1 MKKTFNRLLAATVA
15 IPVALGQVLAIS
27 ANAAEAPAA
36 LKVTADKLLK
46 VEPATGFPET
56 VSADAD
62 TITYTVESDWNTTL
76 AKQLNTETS
85 NKTVTVDAKKFVAGI
100 NSANY
105 YVELLKKAVNASE
118 NPTATVKDGVVT
130 ISGTADFSA
139 VTDKLAEKLDTLDGY
154 EGFTLDTSIL
164 TGVAY
169 TATIK
174 TDFANSKSVDADL
187 SFTANGKT
195 YGVST
200 ATEYANDVYTN
211 LAGQVTA
218 AVDQKVKEL
227 AAKYNMT
234 EDEVRANADFDIAGD
249 VAALKAETDKLSAD
263 IAKAQKKYDSFKN
276 LTKAAKSYDSADA
289 ALAAAVNYLAK
300 NVAAAANQPKTVD
313 GMVAKYGANFD
324 NGVASVNSSLK
335 DAGVNV
341 EIAVSSADVAALLKS
356 ATKVTIGAAAG
367 TYTAELEITDAEKAE
382 VEKYV
387 EEQVAEKLPE
397 KTVVSVDT
405 VKTVTV
411 SGAADGVAAFDVT
424 RDVTVV
430 LKDKDTTTTTTT
442 TTGDSGTTTTD
453 ASGATTDVSGA
464 TTDVSGATT
473 DVSGATTDVS
483 GATTDVSGATTDVSG
498 ATTDVSGA
506 TTDVSGATTDVS
518 GATTDVSG
526 ATTDVSGATT
536 DVSGDTTDVS
546 SETTTVSSD
555 TTDVSGDTT
564 TDGSETTTDG
574 SGTTTETLPTG
585 VSSVEVKTVDAET
598 AENIYLS
605 DEESFNVA
613 GLIESVT
620 LHLENGE
627 AVPVDPATAI
637 DFEMTPAEAYE
648 TVTEKT
654 AGKVYFNGEV
664 GLKYKGEE
672 DVEIKDTV
680 TVAVALKGDTSLD
693 GEIDNVDFFDLNLYV
708 ALKGAG
714 LDPYFDTVKKAGN
727 DALAVKLAY
736 LASDIDTESKA
747 GENTEDKTLDSTD
760 MLYTALFQAY
770 DGAGTPKTWDEVL
783 KIANGNKK

>member
-105 YVELLKKAVNASE
+105 YVELLKKAVDASE

-139 VTDKLAEKLDTLDGY
+139 ATDKLAEKLDTLGGY
-154 EGFTLDTSIL
+154 ENFTLDTSIL

-200 ATEYANDVYTN
+200 ATEYANDVCTN

-227 AAKYNMT
+227 AAEYNMT

-263 IAKAQKKYDSFKN
+263 VAKAQKKYDSFKN

-442 TTGDSGTTTTD
+442 TTGDSGTTTTV
-453 ASGATTDVSGA
+453 A
-464 TTDVSGATT
+464 
-473 DVSGATTDVS
+473 S

-627 AVPVDPATAI
+627 DVTVDPATAI

-654 AGKVYFNGEV
+654 AGKVYFDGEV

-672 DVEIKDTV
+672 DVEITDTV
-680 TVAVALKGDTSLD
+680 KVAVALKGDTTLD
-693 GEIDNVDFFDLNLYV
+693 GKVDATDLFETAYYV
-708 ALKGAG
+708 ALQGAG
-714 LDPYFDTVKKAGN
+714 KAPIFDTVKNGT
-727 DALAVKLAY
+727 ALESKLAY

-747 GENTEDKTLDSTD
+747 GENTEDGKLDATD
-760 MLYTALFQAY
+760 MLYTAVYQAY
-770 DGAGTPKTWDEVL
+770 NGAGKHIDWAEAI
-783 KIANGNKK
+783 KMANGGK

>member
-105 YVELLKKAVNASE
+105 YVELLKKAVDASE

-139 VTDKLAEKLDTLDGY
+139 ATDKLAEKLDTLGGY
-154 EGFTLDTSIL
+154 ENFTLDTSIL

-200 ATEYANDVYTN
+200 ATEYANDVCTN

-227 AAKYNMT
+227 AAEYNMT

-289 ALAAAVNYLAK
+289 ALAAAVNYLSK

-518 GATTDVSG
+518 G
-526 ATTDVSGATT
+526 
-536 DVSGDTTDVS
+536 DTTDVS
-546 SETTTVSSD
+546 SETTTVSS
-555 TTDVSGDTT
+555 DTT

-620 LHLENGE
+620 LHLENGD
-627 AVPVDPATAI
+627 VTKVDPAIAI

-654 AGKVYFNGEV
+654 AGKVYFDGEV

-672 DVEIKDTV
+672 DVEITDTV
-680 TVAVALKGDTSLD
+680 KVAVALKGDTTLD
-693 GEIDNVDFFDLNLYV
+693 GEINNIDLFDLNLYV

-747 GENTEDKTLDSTD
+747 GENTEDKALDSTD

-783 KIANGNKK
+783 KIVNGNKK

>member
-139 VTDKLAEKLDTLDGY
+139 ATDKLAEKLDTLGGY
-154 EGFTLDTSIL
+154 ENFTLDTSIL

-200 ATEYANDVYTN
+200 ATEYANDVCTN

-227 AAKYNMT
+227 AAEYNMT

-289 ALAAAVNYLAK
+289 ALAAAVNYLSK

-473 DVSGATTDVS
+473 DG
-483 GATTDVSGATTDVSG
+483 
-498 ATTDVSGA
+498 
-506 TTDVSGATTDVS
+506 S

-627 AVPVDPATAI
+627 DVTVDPATAI

-654 AGKVYFNGEV
+654 AGKVYFDGEV

-672 DVEIKDTV
+672 EVELTDTV
-680 TVAVALKGDTSLD
+680 KVAVALKGDTTLD
-693 GEIDNVDFFDLNLYV
+693 GKVDATDLFETAYYV
-708 ALKGAG
+708 ALQGAG
-714 LDPYFDTVKKAGN
+714 KAPIFDTVKNGT
-727 DALAVKLAY
+727 ALESKLAY

-747 GENTEDKTLDSTD
+747 GENTEDGKLDATD
-760 MLYTALFQAY
+760 MLYTAVYQAY
-770 DGAGTPKTWDEVL
+770 NGAGNHIDWAEAIKM
-783 KIANGNKK
+783 ANGGK

>member
-139 VTDKLAEKLDTLDGY
+139 ATDKLAEKLDTLDGY

-227 AAKYNMT
+227 AAEYNMT
-234 EDEVRANADFDIAGD
+234 EDEVRANVDFDIAGD

-430 LKDKDTTTTTTT
+430 LKDKDITTTTTT
-442 TTGDSGTTTTD
+442 TTGDSGTTTTV

-506 TTDVSGATTDVS
+506 TTDVSGA
-518 GATTDVSG
+518 
-526 ATTDVSGATT
+526 
-536 DVSGDTTDVS
+536 
-546 SETTTVSSD
+546 

-627 AVPVDPATAI
+627 DVTVNPATAI

-654 AGKVYFNGEV
+654 AGKVYFDGEV

-672 DVEIKDTV
+672 EVEITDTV
-680 TVAVALKGDTSLD
+680 KVAVALKGDTTLD
-693 GEIDNVDFFDLNLYV
+693 GKVDATDLFETAYYV
-708 ALKGAG
+708 ALQGAG
-714 LDPYFDTVKKAGN
+714 KAPIFDTVKDGT
-727 DALAVKLAY
+727 ALESKLAY

-747 GENTEDKTLDSTD
+747 GKNTEDGKLDATD
-760 MLYTALFQAY
+760 MLYTAVYQAY
-770 DGAGTPKTWDEVL
+770 NGAGNHIDWAEAIKM
-783 KIANGNKK
+783 ANGGK

>member
-105 YVELLKKAVNASE
+105 YVELLKKAVDASE

-139 VTDKLAEKLDTLDGY
+139 ATDKLAEKLDTLDGY
-154 EGFTLDTSIL
+154 ESFTLDTSIL

-174 TDFANSKSVDADL
+174 TDFANSKSIDADL

-442 TTGDSGTTTTD
+442 TTGDSGTTTTV
-453 ASGATTDVSGA
+453 A
-464 TTDVSGATT
+464 
-473 DVSGATTDVS
+473 S

-627 AVPVDPATAI
+627 DVTVDPATAI

-654 AGKVYFNGEV
+654 AGKVYFDGEV

-672 DVEIKDTV
+672 EVEITDTV
-680 TVAVALKGDTSLD
+680 KVAVALKGDTTLD
-693 GEIDNVDFFDLNLYV
+693 GKVDATDLFETAYYV
-708 ALKGAG
+708 ALQGAG
-714 LDPYFDTVKKAGN
+714 KTPIFDTVKNGT
-727 DALAVKLAY
+727 ALESKLAY

-747 GENTEDKTLDSTD
+747 GENTEDGKLDATD
-760 MLYTALFQAY
+760 MLYTAVYQAY
-770 DGAGTPKTWDEVL
+770 NGAGNHIDWAEAIKM
-783 KIANGNKK
+783 ANGGK

>member
-105 YVELLKKAVNASE
+105 YVELLKKAVDASE

-139 VTDKLAEKLDTLDGY
+139 ATDKLAEKLDTLGGY
-154 EGFTLDTSIL
+154 ENFTLDTSIL

-174 TDFANSKSVDADL
+174 TDFANSKSIDADL

-249 VAALKAETDKLSAD
+249 VATLKAETDKLSAD

-289 ALAAAVNYLAK
+289 ALAAAVNYLSK

-453 ASGATTDVSGA
+453 ASGV
-464 TTDVSGATT
+464 
-473 DVSGATTDVS
+473 
-483 GATTDVSGATTDVSG
+483 
-498 ATTDVSGA
+498 TTDVSGA

-605 DEESFNVA
+605 NEESFNVA

-627 AVPVDPATAI
+627 DVTVDPATAI
-637 DFEMTPAEAYE
+637 DFKMTPAEAYE

-654 AGKVYFNGEV
+654 AGKVYFDGEV

-672 DVEIKDTV
+672 KVEITDTV
-680 TVAVALKGDTSLD
+680 KVAVALKGDTTLD
-693 GEIDNVDFFDLNLYV
+693 GKVDATDLFETAYYI
-708 ALKGAG
+708 ALQGAG
-714 LDPYFDTVKKAGN
+714 KTPIFDTVKNGT
-727 DALAVKLAY
+727 ALESKLAY

-747 GENTEDKTLDSTD
+747 GKNTEDGKLDATD
-760 MLYTALFQAY
+760 MLYTSVYQAY
-770 DGAGTPKTWDEVL
+770 NGAGKHIDWAEAI
-783 KIANGNKK
+783 KMANGGK

>member
-139 VTDKLAEKLDTLDGY
+139 ATDKLAEKLDTLDGY

-174 TDFANSKSVDADL
+174 TDFANSKSIDADL

-263 IAKAQKKYDSFKN
+263 IAKAQKKYNSFKN

-289 ALAAAVNYLAK
+289 ALVAAVNYLAK

-411 SGAADGVAAFDVT
+411 SGAADGVATFDVT

-442 TTGDSGTTTTD
+442 TTGDSGTTTTV
-453 ASGATTDVSGA
+453 A
-464 TTDVSGATT
+464 
-473 DVSGATTDVS
+473 
-483 GATTDVSGATTDVSG
+483 
-498 ATTDVSGA
+498 
-506 TTDVSGATTDVS
+506 
-518 GATTDVSG
+518 SG

-564 TDGSETTTDG
+564 TDDSNTTTTDG

-627 AVPVDPATAI
+627 DVTVDPATAI

-654 AGKVYFNGEV
+654 AGKVYFDGEV

-672 DVEIKDTV
+672 EVEITDTV
-680 TVAVALKGDTSLD
+680 KVAVALKGDTTLD
-693 GEIDNVDFFDLNLYV
+693 GKVDATDLFETAYYV
-708 ALKGAG
+708 ALQGAG
-714 LDPYFDTVKKAGN
+714 KAPIFDTVKNGT
-727 DALAVKLAY
+727 ALESKLAY

-747 GENTEDKTLDSTD
+747 GENTEDGKLDATD
-760 MLYTALFQAY
+760 MLYTAVYQAY
-770 DGAGTPKTWDEVL
+770 NGAGNHIDWAEAIKM
-783 KIANGNKK
+783 ANGGK

>member
-105 YVELLKKAVNASE
+105 YVELLKKAVDASE

-139 VTDKLAEKLDTLDGY
+139 ATDKLAEKLDTLGGY
-154 EGFTLDTSIL
+154 ENFTLDTSIL

-174 TDFANSKSVDADL
+174 TDFANSKSIDADL

-442 TTGDSGTTTTD
+442 TTGDSGTTTTV
-453 ASGATTDVSGA
+453 A
-464 TTDVSGATT
+464 
-473 DVSGATTDVS
+473 
-483 GATTDVSGATTDVSG
+483 
-498 ATTDVSGA
+498 
-506 TTDVSGATTDVS
+506 
-518 GATTDVSG
+518 SG

-564 TDGSETTTDG
+564 TDDSNTTTTDG

-627 AVPVDPATAI
+627 DVTVDPATAI

-654 AGKVYFNGEV
+654 AGKVYFDGEV

-672 DVEIKDTV
+672 DVKITDTV
-680 TVAVALKGDTSLD
+680 KVAVALKGDTTLD
-693 GEIDNVDFFDLNLYV
+693 GKVDATDLFETAYYV
-708 ALKGAG
+708 ALQGAG
-714 LDPYFDTVKKAGN
+714 KAPIFDTVKNGT
-727 DALAVKLAY
+727 ALESKLAY

-747 GENTEDKTLDSTD
+747 GENTEDGKLDATD
-760 MLYTALFQAY
+760 MLYTAVYQAY
-770 DGAGTPKTWDEVL
+770 NGAGKHIDWAEAIKL
-783 KIANGNKK
+783 ANGGK

>member
-139 VTDKLAEKLDTLDGY
+139 ATDKLAEKLDTLGGY
-154 EGFTLDTSIL
+154 ENFTLDTSIL

-200 ATEYANDVYTN
+200 ATEYANDVCTN

-227 AAKYNMT
+227 AAEYNMT

-442 TTGDSGTTTTD
+442 TTGDSGTTTTV

-506 TTDVSGATTDVS
+506 TTDVSGA
-518 GATTDVSG
+518 
-526 ATTDVSGATT
+526 
-536 DVSGDTTDVS
+536 TTDVS

-627 AVPVDPATAI
+627 DVTVDPATAI

-654 AGKVYFNGEV
+654 AGKVYFDGEV

-672 DVEIKDTV
+672 EVEITDTV
-680 TVAVALKGDTSLD
+680 KVAVALKGDTTLD
-693 GEIDNVDFFDLNLYV
+693 GKVDATDLFETAYYV
-708 ALKGAG
+708 ALQGAG
-714 LDPYFDTVKKAGN
+714 KAPIFDTVKNGT
-727 DALAVKLAY
+727 ALESKLAY

-747 GENTEDKTLDSTD
+747 GENTEDGKLDATD
-760 MLYTALFQAY
+760 MLYTAVYQAY
-770 DGAGTPKTWDEVL
+770 NGAGNHIDWAEAIKM
-783 KIANGNKK
+783 ANGGK

>member
-139 VTDKLAEKLDTLDGY
+139 ATDKLAEKLDTLGGY
-154 EGFTLDTSIL
+154 ENFTLDTSIL

-174 TDFANSKSVDADL
+174 TDFAKSKSVDADL

-200 ATEYANDVYTN
+200 ATEYANDVCTN

-227 AAKYNMT
+227 AAEYNMT

-289 ALAAAVNYLAK
+289 ALAAAVNYLSK

-442 TTGDSGTTTTD
+442 TTGDSGTTTTV
-453 ASGATTDVSGA
+453 A
-464 TTDVSGATT
+464 
-473 DVSGATTDVS
+473 
-483 GATTDVSGATTDVSG
+483 SG

-564 TDGSETTTDG
+564 TDDSNTTTTDG

-693 GEIDNVDFFDLNLYV
+693 GEIDNIDFFDLNFYV

>member
-105 YVELLKKAVNASE
+105 YVELLKKAVDASE

-139 VTDKLAEKLDTLDGY
+139 ATDKLAEKLDTLGGY
-154 EGFTLDTSIL
+154 ENFTLDTSIL

-200 ATEYANDVYTN
+200 ATEYANDVCTN

-227 AAKYNMT
+227 AAEYNMT

-263 IAKAQKKYDSFKN
+263 VAKAQKKYDSFKN

-411 SGAADGVAAFDVT
+411 SGAADGVATFDVT

-442 TTGDSGTTTTD
+442 TTGDSGTTTTV
-453 ASGATTDVSGA
+453 A
-464 TTDVSGATT
+464 
-473 DVSGATTDVS
+473 S

-627 AVPVDPATAI
+627 DVTVDPATAI

-654 AGKVYFNGEV
+654 AGKVYFDGEV

-672 DVEIKDTV
+672 DVEITDTV
-680 TVAVALKGDTSLD
+680 KVAVALKGDTTLD
-693 GEIDNVDFFDLNLYV
+693 GKVDATDLFETAYYV
-708 ALKGAG
+708 ALQGAG
-714 LDPYFDTVKKAGN
+714 KTPIFDTVKNGT
-727 DALAVKLAY
+727 ALESKLAY

-747 GENTEDKTLDSTD
+747 GENTEDGKLDATD
-760 MLYTALFQAY
+760 MLYTAVYQAY
-770 DGAGTPKTWDEVL
+770 NGAGNHIDWAEAIKM
-783 KIANGNKK
+783 ANGGK

>member
-139 VTDKLAEKLDTLDGY
+139 ATDKLAEKLDTLGGY

-263 IAKAQKKYDSFKN
+263 VAKAQKKYDSFKN

-411 SGAADGVAAFDVT
+411 SGAADGVATFDVT

-442 TTGDSGTTTTD
+442 TTGDSGTTTTV
-453 ASGATTDVSGA
+453 A
-464 TTDVSGATT
+464 
-473 DVSGATTDVS
+473 
-483 GATTDVSGATTDVSG
+483 
-498 ATTDVSGA
+498 
-506 TTDVSGATTDVS
+506 
-518 GATTDVSG
+518 SG

-627 AVPVDPATAI
+627 DVTVDPATAI

-654 AGKVYFNGEV
+654 AGKVYFDGEV

-672 DVEIKDTV
+672 DVEITDTV
-680 TVAVALKGDTSLD
+680 KVAVALKGDTTLD
-693 GEIDNVDFFDLNLYV
+693 GKVDATDLFETAYYV
-708 ALKGAG
+708 ALQGAG
-714 LDPYFDTVKKAGN
+714 KTPIFDTVKNGT
-727 DALAVKLAY
+727 ALESKLAY

-747 GENTEDKTLDSTD
+747 GENTEDGKLDATD
-760 MLYTALFQAY
+760 MLYTAVYQAY
-770 DGAGTPKTWDEVL
+770 NGAGNHIDWAEAIKM
-783 KIANGNKK
+783 ANGGK

>member
-139 VTDKLAEKLDTLDGY
+139 ATDKLAEKLDTLGGY
-154 EGFTLDTSIL
+154 ENFTLDTSIL

-200 ATEYANDVYTN
+200 ATEYANDVCTN

-227 AAKYNMT
+227 AAEYNMT

-442 TTGDSGTTTTD
+442 TTGDSGTTTTV

-464 TTDVSGATT
+464 
-473 DVSGATTDVS
+473 
-483 GATTDVSGATTDVSG
+483 
-498 ATTDVSGA
+498 
-506 TTDVSGATTDVS
+506 
-518 GATTDVSG
+518 
-526 ATTDVSGATT
+526 
-536 DVSGDTTDVS
+536 
-546 SETTTVSSD
+546 

-672 DVEIKDTV
+672 DVEITDTV
-680 TVAVALKGDTSLD
+680 KVAVALKGDTTLD
-693 GEIDNVDFFDLNLYV
+693 GKVDATDLFETAYYV
-708 ALKGAG
+708 ALQGAG
-714 LDPYFDTVKKAGN
+714 KTPIFDTVKNGT
-727 DALAVKLAY
+727 ALESKLAY

-747 GENTEDKTLDSTD
+747 GENTEDGKLDATD
-760 MLYTALFQAY
+760 MLYTAVYQAY
-770 DGAGTPKTWDEVL
+770 NGAGKHIDWAEAIKL
-783 KIANGNKK
+783 ANGGK

>member
-139 VTDKLAEKLDTLDGY
+139 ATDKLAEKLDTLDGY

-442 TTGDSGTTTTD
+442 TTGDSGTTTTV

-464 TTDVSGATT
+464 TSDVSGATT
-473 DVSGATTDVS
+473 DVSGA
-483 GATTDVSGATTDVSG
+483 
-498 ATTDVSGA
+498 
-506 TTDVSGATTDVS
+506 
-518 GATTDVSG
+518 
-526 ATTDVSGATT
+526 
-536 DVSGDTTDVS
+536 TTDVS

-627 AVPVDPATAI
+627 DVTVDPATAI

-654 AGKVYFNGEV
+654 AGKVYFDGEV

-672 DVEIKDTV
+672 EVEITDTV
-680 TVAVALKGDTSLD
+680 KVAVALKGDTTLD
-693 GEIDNVDFFDLNLYV
+693 GKVDATDLFETAYYV
-708 ALKGAG
+708 ALQGAG
-714 LDPYFDTVKKAGN
+714 KAPIFDTVKNGT
-727 DALAVKLAY
+727 ALESKLAY

-747 GENTEDKTLDSTD
+747 GENTEDGKLDATD
-760 MLYTALFQAY
+760 MLYTAVYQAY
-770 DGAGTPKTWDEVL
+770 NGAGKHIDWAEAIKL
-783 KIANGNKK
+783 ANGNK

>member
-139 VTDKLAEKLDTLDGY
+139 ATDKLAEKLDTLGGY
-154 EGFTLDTSIL
+154 ENFTLDTSIL

-200 ATEYANDVYTN
+200 ATEYANDVCTN

-227 AAKYNMT
+227 AAEYNMT

-289 ALAAAVNYLAK
+289 ALAAAVNYLSK

-442 TTGDSGTTTTD
+442 TTGDSGTTTTV
-453 ASGATTDVSGA
+453 A
-464 TTDVSGATT
+464 
-473 DVSGATTDVS
+473 
-483 GATTDVSGATTDVSG
+483 
-498 ATTDVSGA
+498 
-506 TTDVSGATTDVS
+506 
-518 GATTDVSG
+518 SG

-564 TDGSETTTDG
+564 TDDSNTTTTDG

-627 AVPVDPATAI
+627 DVTVDPATAI

-654 AGKVYFNGEV
+654 AGKVYFDGEV

-672 DVEIKDTV
+672 EVEITDTV
-680 TVAVALKGDTSLD
+680 KVAVALKGDTTLD
-693 GEIDNVDFFDLNLYV
+693 GKVDATDLFETAYYV
-708 ALKGAG
+708 ALQGAG
-714 LDPYFDTVKKAGN
+714 KTPIFDTVKNGT
-727 DALAVKLAY
+727 ALESKLAY

-747 GENTEDKTLDSTD
+747 GENTEDGKLDATD
-760 MLYTALFQAY
+760 MLYTAVYQAY
-770 DGAGTPKTWDEVL
+770 NGAGNHIDWAEAIKL
-783 KIANGNKK
+783 ANGGK

>member
-139 VTDKLAEKLDTLDGY
+139 ATDKLAEKLDTLDGY

-442 TTGDSGTTTTD
+442 TTGDSGTTTTV
-453 ASGATTDVSGA
+453 A
-464 TTDVSGATT
+464 
-473 DVSGATTDVS
+473 
-483 GATTDVSGATTDVSG
+483 SG

-564 TDGSETTTDG
+564 TDDSNTTTTDG

-693 GEIDNVDFFDLNLYV
+693 GEIDNIDFFDLNFYV

>member
-105 YVELLKKAVNASE
+105 YVELLKKAVDASE

-139 VTDKLAEKLDTLDGY
+139 ATDKLAEKLDTLGGY
-154 EGFTLDTSIL
+154 ENFTLDTSIL

-200 ATEYANDVYTN
+200 ATEYSKDVCTN

-227 AAKYNMT
+227 AAEYNMT

-263 IAKAQKKYDSFKN
+263 VAKAQKKYDSFKN

-411 SGAADGVAAFDVT
+411 SGAADGVATFDVT

-442 TTGDSGTTTTD
+442 TTGDSGTTTTV
-453 ASGATTDVSGA
+453 A
-464 TTDVSGATT
+464 
-473 DVSGATTDVS
+473 
-483 GATTDVSGATTDVSG
+483 
-498 ATTDVSGA
+498 
-506 TTDVSGATTDVS
+506 SGATTDVS

-620 LHLENGE
+620 LHLENGD
-627 AVPVDPATAI
+627 VTKVDPAIAI

-654 AGKVYFNGEV
+654 AGKVYFDGEV

-672 DVEIKDTV
+672 EVEITDTV
-680 TVAVALKGDTSLD
+680 KVAVALKGDTTLD
-693 GEIDNVDFFDLNLYV
+693 GKVDATDLFETAYYV
-708 ALKGAG
+708 ALQGAG
-714 LDPYFDTVKKAGN
+714 KAPIFDTVKNGT
-727 DALAVKLAY
+727 ALESKLAY

-747 GENTEDKTLDSTD
+747 GENTEDGKLDATD
-760 MLYTALFQAY
+760 MLYTAVYQAY
-770 DGAGTPKTWDEVL
+770 NGAGNHIDWAEAIKM
-783 KIANGNKK
+783 ANGGK

>member
-139 VTDKLAEKLDTLDGY
+139 ATDKLAEKLDTLDGY

-174 TDFANSKSVDADL
+174 TDFANSKSIDADL

-227 AAKYNMT
+227 AAEYNMT

-442 TTGDSGTTTTD
+442 TTGDSGTTTTV

-506 TTDVSGATTDVS
+506 TTDVSGA
-518 GATTDVSG
+518 
-526 ATTDVSGATT
+526 
-536 DVSGDTTDVS
+536 TTDVS

-627 AVPVDPATAI
+627 DVTVNPATAI

-654 AGKVYFNGEV
+654 AGKVYFDGEV

-672 DVEIKDTV
+672 EVEITDTV
-680 TVAVALKGDTSLD
+680 KVAVALKGDTTLD
-693 GEIDNVDFFDLNLYV
+693 GKVDATDLFETAYYV
-708 ALKGAG
+708 ALQGAG
-714 LDPYFDTVKKAGN
+714 KAPIFDTVKDGT
-727 DALAVKLAY
+727 ALESKLAY

-747 GENTEDKTLDSTD
+747 GENTEDGKLDATD
-760 MLYTALFQAY
+760 MLYTAVYQAY
-770 DGAGTPKTWDEVL
+770 NGAGNHIDWAEAIKM
-783 KIANGNKK
+783 ANGGK

>member
-105 YVELLKKAVNASE
+105 YVELLKKAVDASE

-139 VTDKLAEKLDTLDGY
+139 ATDKLAEKLDTLDGY

-211 LAGQVTA
+211 LADQVTA

-498 ATTDVSGA
+498 ATTDVSG
-506 TTDVSGATTDVS
+506 
-518 GATTDVSG
+518 
-526 ATTDVSGATT
+526 
-536 DVSGDTTDVS
+536 DTTDVS

-627 AVPVDPATAI
+627 DVTVDPATAI

-654 AGKVYFNGEV
+654 AGKVYFDGEV

-672 DVEIKDTV
+672 EVELTDTV
-680 TVAVALKGDTSLD
+680 KVAVALKGDTTLD
-693 GEIDNVDFFDLNLYV
+693 GKVDATDLFETAYYV
-708 ALKGAG
+708 ALQGAG
-714 LDPYFDTVKKAGN
+714 KAPIFDTVKNGT
-727 DALAVKLAY
+727 ALESKLAY

-747 GENTEDKTLDSTD
+747 GENTEDGKLDATD
-760 MLYTALFQAY
+760 MLYTAVYQAY
-770 DGAGTPKTWDEVL
+770 NGAGNHIDWAEAIKM
-783 KIANGNKK
+783 ANGGK

>member
-105 YVELLKKAVNASE
+105 YVELLKKAVDASE

-139 VTDKLAEKLDTLDGY
+139 ATDKLAEKLDTLDGY

-276 LTKAAKSYDSADA
+276 LTKTAKSYDSADA
-289 ALAAAVNYLAK
+289 ALAAAVNYLSK

-442 TTGDSGTTTTD
+442 TTGDSSTTTTD
-453 ASGATTDVSGA
+453 ASGATTN
-464 TTDVSGATT
+464 
-473 DVSGATTDVS
+473 
-483 GATTDVSGATTDVSG
+483 
-498 ATTDVSGA
+498 VSGA

-627 AVPVDPATAI
+627 DVTVDPATAI

-654 AGKVYFNGEV
+654 AGKVYFDGEV

-672 DVEIKDTV
+672 DVEITDTV
-680 TVAVALKGDTSLD
+680 KVAVALKGDTTLD
-693 GEIDNVDFFDLNLYV
+693 GEINNIDLFDLNLYV

-747 GENTEDKTLDSTD
+747 GENTEDKALDSTD

-783 KIANGNKK
+783 KIVNGNKK

>member
-139 VTDKLAEKLDTLDGY
+139 ATDKLAEKLDTLDGY

-442 TTGDSGTTTTD
+442 TTGDSGTTTTV
-453 ASGATTDVSGA
+453 A
-464 TTDVSGATT
+464 
-473 DVSGATTDVS
+473 
-483 GATTDVSGATTDVSG
+483 
-498 ATTDVSGA
+498 SGA

-564 TDGSETTTDG
+564 TDDSNTTTTDG

-693 GEIDNVDFFDLNLYV
+693 GEIDNIDFFDLNLYV

>member
-139 VTDKLAEKLDTLDGY
+139 ATDKLAEKLDTLDGY

-211 LAGQVTA
+211 LADQVTA

-506 TTDVSGATTDVS
+506 TTDVSG
-518 GATTDVSG
+518 
-526 ATTDVSGATT
+526 
-536 DVSGDTTDVS
+536 DTTDVS

-627 AVPVDPATAI
+627 DVTVDPATAI

-654 AGKVYFNGEV
+654 AGKVYFDGEV

-672 DVEIKDTV
+672 EVEITDTV
-680 TVAVALKGDTSLD
+680 KVAVALKGDTTLD
-693 GEIDNVDFFDLNLYV
+693 GKVDATDLFETAYYV
-708 ALKGAG
+708 ALQGAG
-714 LDPYFDTVKKAGN
+714 KAPIFDTVKNGT
-727 DALAVKLAY
+727 ALESKLAY

-747 GENTEDKTLDSTD
+747 GENTEDGKLDATD
-760 MLYTALFQAY
+760 MLYTAVYQAY
-770 DGAGTPKTWDEVL
+770 NGAGNHIDWAEAIKM
-783 KIANGNKK
+783 ANGGK

>member
-105 YVELLKKAVNASE
+105 YVELLKKAVDASE

-139 VTDKLAEKLDTLDGY
+139 ATDKLAEKLDTLGGY
-154 EGFTLDTSIL
+154 ENFTLDTSIL

-174 TDFANSKSVDADL
+174 TDFAKSKSVDADL

-200 ATEYANDVYTN
+200 ATEYANDVCTN

-227 AAKYNMT
+227 AAEYNMT

-263 IAKAQKKYDSFKN
+263 VAKAQKKYDSFKN

-411 SGAADGVAAFDVT
+411 SGAADGVATFDVT

-442 TTGDSGTTTTD
+442 TTGDSGTTTTV
-453 ASGATTDVSGA
+453 A
-464 TTDVSGATT
+464 
-473 DVSGATTDVS
+473 S

-627 AVPVDPATAI
+627 DVTVDPATAI

-654 AGKVYFNGEV
+654 AGKVYFDGEV

-672 DVEIKDTV
+672 DVEITDTV
-680 TVAVALKGDTSLD
+680 KVAVALKGDTTLD
-693 GEIDNVDFFDLNLYV
+693 GEVDATDLFETAYYV
-708 ALKGAG
+708 ALQGAG
-714 LDPYFDTVKKAGN
+714 KTPIFDTVKNGT
-727 DALAVKLAY
+727 ALESKLAY
-736 LASDIDTESKA
+736 LASDINTESKA
-747 GENTEDKTLDSTD
+747 GENTEDGKLDATD
-760 MLYTALFQAY
+760 MLYTAVYQAY
-770 DGAGTPKTWDEVL
+770 NGAGNHIDWAEAIKM
-783 KIANGNKK
+783 ANGGK

>member
-139 VTDKLAEKLDTLDGY
+139 ATDKLAEKLDTLDGY

-227 AAKYNMT
+227 AAEYNMT

-263 IAKAQKKYDSFKN
+263 VAKAQKKYDSFKN
-276 LTKAAKSYDSADA
+276 LTKAAKSYDSADV

-300 NVAAAANQPKTVD
+300 NVVAAANQPKTVD

-464 TTDVSGATT
+464 TTDVSG
-473 DVSGATTDVS
+473 
-483 GATTDVSGATTDVSG
+483 
-498 ATTDVSGA
+498 
-506 TTDVSGATTDVS
+506 
-518 GATTDVSG
+518 
-526 ATTDVSGATT
+526 
-536 DVSGDTTDVS
+536 DTTDVS
-546 SETTTVSSD
+546 SETTTVSGD

-627 AVPVDPATAI
+627 DVTVNPATAI

-654 AGKVYFNGEV
+654 AGKVYFDGEV

-672 DVEIKDTV
+672 DVEITDTV
-680 TVAVALKGDTSLD
+680 KVAVALKGDTTLD
-693 GEIDNVDFFDLNLYV
+693 GKVDATDLFETAYYV
-708 ALKGAG
+708 ALQGAG
-714 LDPYFDTVKKAGN
+714 KAPIFDTVKNGT
-727 DALAVKLAY
+727 ALESKLAY

-747 GENTEDKTLDSTD
+747 GENTEDGKLDATD
-760 MLYTALFQAY
+760 MLYTAVYQAY
-770 DGAGTPKTWDEVL
+770 NGAGNHIDWAEAIKM
-783 KIANGNKK
+783 ANGGK

>member
-105 YVELLKKAVNASE
+105 YVELLKKAVDASE

-139 VTDKLAEKLDTLDGY
+139 ATDKLAEKLDTLDGY

-498 ATTDVSGA
+498 ATTDVSG
-506 TTDVSGATTDVS
+506 
-518 GATTDVSG
+518 
-526 ATTDVSGATT
+526 
-536 DVSGDTTDVS
+536 DTTDVS

-627 AVPVDPATAI
+627 DVTVDPATAI

-654 AGKVYFNGEV
+654 AGKVYFDGEV

-672 DVEIKDTV
+672 DVEITDTV
-680 TVAVALKGDTSLD
+680 KVAVALKGDTTLD
-693 GEIDNVDFFDLNLYV
+693 GKVDATDLFETAYYV
-708 ALKGAG
+708 ALQGAG
-714 LDPYFDTVKKAGN
+714 KAPIFDTVKNGT
-727 DALAVKLAY
+727 ALESKLAY

-747 GENTEDKTLDSTD
+747 GENTEDGKLDATD
-760 MLYTALFQAY
+760 MLYTAVYQAY
-770 DGAGTPKTWDEVL
+770 NGAGNHIDWAEAIKM
-783 KIANGNKK
+783 ANGGK

>member
-105 YVELLKKAVNASE
+105 YVELLKKAVDASE

-139 VTDKLAEKLDTLDGY
+139 ATDKLAEKLDTLDGY

-276 LTKAAKSYDSADA
+276 LTKTAKSYDSADA

-498 ATTDVSGA
+498 ATTDVSG
-506 TTDVSGATTDVS
+506 
-518 GATTDVSG
+518 
-526 ATTDVSGATT
+526 
-536 DVSGDTTDVS
+536 DTTDVS

-627 AVPVDPATAI
+627 DVTVDPATAI

-654 AGKVYFNGEV
+654 AGKVYFDGEV

-672 DVEIKDTV
+672 EVELTDTV
-680 TVAVALKGDTSLD
+680 KVAVALKGDTTLD
-693 GEIDNVDFFDLNLYV
+693 GKVDATDLFETAYYV
-708 ALKGAG
+708 ALQGAG
-714 LDPYFDTVKKAGN
+714 KAPIFDTVKNGT
-727 DALAVKLAY
+727 ALESKLAY

-747 GENTEDKTLDSTD
+747 GKNTEDGKLDATD
-760 MLYTALFQAY
+760 MLYTAVYQAY
-770 DGAGTPKTWDEVL
+770 NGAGKHIDWAEAIKL
-783 KIANGNKK
+783 ANGGK

>member
-139 VTDKLAEKLDTLDGY
+139 ATDKLAEKLDTLDGY
-154 EGFTLDTSIL
+154 ESFTLDTSIL

-200 ATEYANDVYTN
+200 ATEYANDVCTN

-227 AAKYNMT
+227 AAEYNMT

-442 TTGDSGTTTTD
+442 TTGDSSTTTTD
-453 ASGATTDVSGA
+453 A
-464 TTDVSGATT
+464 
-473 DVSGATTDVS
+473 S

-627 AVPVDPATAI
+627 DVTVDPATAI

-654 AGKVYFNGEV
+654 AGKVYFDGEV

-672 DVEIKDTV
+672 KVEITDTV
-680 TVAVALKGDTSLD
+680 KVAVALKGDTTLD
-693 GEIDNVDFFDLNLYV
+693 GKVDATDLFETAYYI
-708 ALKGAG
+708 ALQGAG
-714 LDPYFDTVKKAGN
+714 KTPIFDTVKNGT
-727 DALAVKLAY
+727 ALESKLAY

-747 GENTEDKTLDSTD
+747 GKNTEDGKLDATD
-760 MLYTALFQAY
+760 MLYTAVYQAY
-770 DGAGTPKTWDEVL
+770 NGAGKHIDWAEAI
-783 KIANGNKK
+783 KMANGGK

>member
-139 VTDKLAEKLDTLDGY
+139 ATDKLAEKLDTLDGY

-211 LAGQVTA
+211 LADQVTA

-464 TTDVSGATT
+464 TTDVSG
-473 DVSGATTDVS
+473 
-483 GATTDVSGATTDVSG
+483 
-498 ATTDVSGA
+498 
-506 TTDVSGATTDVS
+506 
-518 GATTDVSG
+518 
-526 ATTDVSGATT
+526 
-536 DVSGDTTDVS
+536 DTTDVS

-627 AVPVDPATAI
+627 DVTVDPATAI

-654 AGKVYFNGEV
+654 AGKVYFDGEV

-672 DVEIKDTV
+672 EVELTDTV
-680 TVAVALKGDTSLD
+680 KVAVALKGDTTLD
-693 GEIDNVDFFDLNLYV
+693 GKVDATDLFETAYYV
-708 ALKGAG
+708 ALQGAG
-714 LDPYFDTVKKAGN
+714 KTPIFDTVKNGT
-727 DALAVKLAY
+727 ALESKLAY

-747 GENTEDKTLDSTD
+747 GENTEDGKLDATD
-760 MLYTALFQAY
+760 MLYTAVYQAY
-770 DGAGTPKTWDEVL
+770 NGAGNHIDWAEAIKM
-783 KIANGNKK
+783 ANGGK

>member
-139 VTDKLAEKLDTLDGY
+139 ATDKLAEKLDTLGGY
-154 EGFTLDTSIL
+154 ENFTLDTSIL

-200 ATEYANDVYTN
+200 ATEYANDVCTN

-227 AAKYNMT
+227 AAEYNMT

-289 ALAAAVNYLAK
+289 ALAAAVNYLSK

-442 TTGDSGTTTTD
+442 TTGDSGTTTTV
-453 ASGATTDVSGA
+453 A
-464 TTDVSGATT
+464 
-473 DVSGATTDVS
+473 
-483 GATTDVSGATTDVSG
+483 SG

-546 SETTTVSSD
+546 SD

-564 TDGSETTTDG
+564 TDDSNTTTTDG

-627 AVPVDPATAI
+627 DVTVDPATAI

-654 AGKVYFNGEV
+654 AGKVYFDGEV

-672 DVEIKDTV
+672 EVEITDTV
-680 TVAVALKGDTSLD
+680 KVAVALKGDTTLD
-693 GEIDNVDFFDLNLYV
+693 GKVDATDLFETAYYV
-708 ALKGAG
+708 ALQGAG
-714 LDPYFDTVKKAGN
+714 KTPIFDTVKNGT
-727 DALAVKLAY
+727 ALESKLAY

-747 GENTEDKTLDSTD
+747 GENTEDGKLDATD
-760 MLYTALFQAY
+760 MLYTAVYQAY
-770 DGAGTPKTWDEVL
+770 NGAGNHIDWAEAIKM
-783 KIANGNKK
+783 ANGGK

>member
-139 VTDKLAEKLDTLDGY
+139 ATDKLAEKLDTLDGY

-211 LAGQVTA
+211 LADQVTA

-227 AAKYNMT
+227 ATKYNMT

-498 ATTDVSGA
+498 ATTDVSG
-506 TTDVSGATTDVS
+506 
-518 GATTDVSG
+518 
-526 ATTDVSGATT
+526 
-536 DVSGDTTDVS
+536 DTTDVS

-627 AVPVDPATAI
+627 DVTVDPATAI

-654 AGKVYFNGEV
+654 AGKVYFDGEV

-693 GEIDNVDFFDLNLYV
+693 GEIDNIDFFDLNLYV

>member
-105 YVELLKKAVNASE
+105 YVELLKKAVDASE

-139 VTDKLAEKLDTLDGY
+139 ATDKLAEKLDTLDGY

-263 IAKAQKKYDSFKN
+263 IAKAQKKYNSFKN

-356 ATKVTIGAAAG
+356 ATKVTIGATAG

-442 TTGDSGTTTTD
+442 TTGDSGTTTTV
-453 ASGATTDVSGA
+453 A
-464 TTDVSGATT
+464 
-473 DVSGATTDVS
+473 S

-536 DVSGDTTDVS
+536 DVSGDTT
-546 SETTTVSSD
+546 
-555 TTDVSGDTT
+555 TDDSNT
-564 TDGSETTTDG
+564 TTTDG

-627 AVPVDPATAI
+627 DVTVDPATAI

-654 AGKVYFNGEV
+654 AGKVYFDGEV

-672 DVEIKDTV
+672 DVEITDTV
-680 TVAVALKGDTSLD
+680 KVAVALKGDTTLD
-693 GEIDNVDFFDLNLYV
+693 GKVDATDLFETAYYV
-708 ALKGAG
+708 ALQGAG
-714 LDPYFDTVKKAGN
+714 KAPIFDTVKNGT
-727 DALAVKLAY
+727 ALESKLAY

-747 GENTEDKTLDSTD
+747 GENTEDGKLDATD
-760 MLYTALFQAY
+760 MLYTAVYQAY
-770 DGAGTPKTWDEVL
+770 NGAGNHIDWAEAIKM
-783 KIANGNKK
+783 ANGGK

>member
-105 YVELLKKAVNASE
+105 YVELLKKAVDASE

-139 VTDKLAEKLDTLDGY
+139 ATDKLAEKLDTLDGY

-263 IAKAQKKYDSFKN
+263 IAKAQKKYNSFKN

-356 ATKVTIGAAAG
+356 ATKVTIGATAG

-442 TTGDSGTTTTD
+442 TTGDSGTTTTV
-453 ASGATTDVSGA
+453 A
-464 TTDVSGATT
+464 
-473 DVSGATTDVS
+473 S

-536 DVSGDTTDVS
+536 DVSGDTT
-546 SETTTVSSD
+546 
-555 TTDVSGDTT
+555 TDDSNT
-564 TDGSETTTDG
+564 TTTDG

-627 AVPVDPATAI
+627 DVTVDPATAI

-654 AGKVYFNGEV
+654 AGKVYFDGEV

-672 DVEIKDTV
+672 EVELTDTV
-680 TVAVALKGDTSLD
+680 KVAVALKGDTTLD
-693 GEIDNVDFFDLNLYV
+693 GKVDATDLFETAYYV
-708 ALKGAG
+708 ALQGAG
-714 LDPYFDTVKKAGN
+714 KAPIFDTVKNGT
-727 DALAVKLAY
+727 ALESKLAY

-747 GENTEDKTLDSTD
+747 GENTEDGKLDATD
-760 MLYTALFQAY
+760 MLYTAVYQAY
-770 DGAGTPKTWDEVL
+770 NGAGNHIDWAEAIKM
-783 KIANGNKK
+783 ANGGK

>member
-139 VTDKLAEKLDTLDGY
+139 ATDKLAEKLDTLDGY

-211 LAGQVTA
+211 LADQVTA

-442 TTGDSGTTTTD
+442 TTGDSGTTTTV

-464 TTDVSGATT
+464 TTDVSGDTT
-473 DVSGATTDVS
+473 DVSSDTTTVS
-483 GATTDVSGATTDVSG
+483 S
-498 ATTDVSGA
+498 
-506 TTDVSGATTDVS
+506 
-518 GATTDVSG
+518 
-526 ATTDVSGATT
+526 
-536 DVSGDTTDVS
+536 DTTDVS

-693 GEIDNVDFFDLNLYV
+693 GEIDNIDFFDLNLYV

>member
-105 YVELLKKAVNASE
+105 YVELLKKAVDASE

-139 VTDKLAEKLDTLDGY
+139 ATDKLAEKLDTLGGY
-154 EGFTLDTSIL
+154 ENFTLDTSIL

-200 ATEYANDVYTN
+200 ATEYANDVCTN

-227 AAKYNMT
+227 AAEYNMT

-289 ALAAAVNYLAK
+289 ALAAAVNYLSK

-442 TTGDSGTTTTD
+442 TTGDSGTTTTV

-506 TTDVSGATTDVS
+506 TTDVSGA
-518 GATTDVSG
+518 
-526 ATTDVSGATT
+526 
-536 DVSGDTTDVS
+536 TTDVS

-627 AVPVDPATAI
+627 DVTVDPATAI

-654 AGKVYFNGEV
+654 AGKVYFDGEV

-672 DVEIKDTV
+672 EVEITDTV
-680 TVAVALKGDTSLD
+680 KVAVALKGDTTLD
-693 GEIDNVDFFDLNLYV
+693 GKVDATDLFETAYYV
-708 ALKGAG
+708 ALQGAG
-714 LDPYFDTVKKAGN
+714 KAPIFDTVKNGT
-727 DALAVKLAY
+727 ALESKLAY

-747 GENTEDKTLDSTD
+747 GENTEDGKLDATD
-760 MLYTALFQAY
+760 MLYTAVYQAY
-770 DGAGTPKTWDEVL
+770 NGAGNHIDWAEAIKM
-783 KIANGNKK
+783 ANGGK

>member
-139 VTDKLAEKLDTLDGY
+139 VTDKLAEKLDTLGGY
-154 EGFTLDTSIL
+154 ENFTLDTSIL

-200 ATEYANDVYTN
+200 ATEYANDVCTN

-227 AAKYNMT
+227 AAEYNMT

-289 ALAAAVNYLAK
+289 ALAAAVNYLSK

-453 ASGATTDVSGA
+453 A
-464 TTDVSGATT
+464 
-473 DVSGATTDVS
+473 
-483 GATTDVSGATTDVSG
+483 
-498 ATTDVSGA
+498 
-506 TTDVSGATTDVS
+506 SGATTDVS

-693 GEIDNVDFFDLNLYV
+693 GEIDNIDFFDLNLYV

>member
-139 VTDKLAEKLDTLDGY
+139 ATDKLAEKLDTLDGY

-289 ALAAAVNYLAK
+289 ALAAAVNYLSK

-483 GATTDVSGATTDVSG
+483 GATTDVSG
-498 ATTDVSGA
+498 
-506 TTDVSGATTDVS
+506 
-518 GATTDVSG
+518 
-526 ATTDVSGATT
+526 
-536 DVSGDTTDVS
+536 
-546 SETTTVSSD
+546 
-555 TTDVSGDTT
+555 DTT

-585 VSSVEVKTVDAET
+585 VSSVEVKAVDAET

-627 AVPVDPATAI
+627 DVTVDPATAI

-654 AGKVYFNGEV
+654 AGKVYFDGEV

-672 DVEIKDTV
+672 DVEITDTV
-680 TVAVALKGDTSLD
+680 KVAVALKGDTTLD
-693 GEIDNVDFFDLNLYV
+693 GEINNIDLFDLNLYV

-747 GENTEDKTLDSTD
+747 GENTEDKALDSTD

-783 KIANGNKK
+783 KIVNGNKK

>member
-139 VTDKLAEKLDTLDGY
+139 ATDKLAEKLDTLDGY
-154 EGFTLDTSIL
+154 ESFTLDTSIL

-227 AAKYNMT
+227 AAEYNMT

-263 IAKAQKKYDSFKN
+263 VAKAQKKYDSFKN

-442 TTGDSGTTTTD
+442 TTGDSGTTTTV
-453 ASGATTDVSGA
+453 A
-464 TTDVSGATT
+464 
-473 DVSGATTDVS
+473 
-483 GATTDVSGATTDVSG
+483 SGATTDVSG

-598 AENIYLS
+598 AEDIYLS

-627 AVPVDPATAI
+627 DVTVDPATAI

-654 AGKVYFNGEV
+654 AGKVYFDGEV

-672 DVEIKDTV
+672 DVEITDTV
-680 TVAVALKGDTSLD
+680 KVAVALKGDTTLD
-693 GEIDNVDFFDLNLYV
+693 GKVDATDLFETAYYV
-708 ALKGAG
+708 ALQGAG
-714 LDPYFDTVKKAGN
+714 KAPIFDTVKNGT
-727 DALAVKLAY
+727 ALESKLAY

-747 GENTEDKTLDSTD
+747 GENTEDGKLDATD
-760 MLYTALFQAY
+760 MLYTAVYQAY
-770 DGAGTPKTWDEVL
+770 NGAGNHIDWAEAIKM
-783 KIANGNKK
+783 ANGGK

>member
-105 YVELLKKAVNASE
+105 YVELLKKAVDASE

-139 VTDKLAEKLDTLDGY
+139 ATDKLAEKLDTLGGY
-154 EGFTLDTSIL
+154 ENFTLDTSIL

-174 TDFANSKSVDADL
+174 TDFANSKSIDADL

-506 TTDVSGATTDVS
+506 TTDVSG
-518 GATTDVSG
+518 
-526 ATTDVSGATT
+526 
-536 DVSGDTTDVS
+536 DTTDVS
-546 SETTTVSSD
+546 SETTTVSS
-555 TTDVSGDTT
+555 DTT

-627 AVPVDPATAI
+627 DVTVDPATAI
-637 DFEMTPAEAYE
+637 DFEMTPAKAYE

-654 AGKVYFNGEV
+654 AGKVYFDGEV

-672 DVEIKDTV
+672 KVEITDTV
-680 TVAVALKGDTSLD
+680 KVAVALKGDTTLD
-693 GEIDNVDFFDLNLYV
+693 GKVDATDLFETAYYV
-708 ALKGAG
+708 ALQGAG
-714 LDPYFDTVKKAGN
+714 KAPIFDTVKNGT
-727 DALAVKLAY
+727 ALESKLAY

-747 GENTEDKTLDSTD
+747 GENTEDGKLDATD
-760 MLYTALFQAY
+760 MLYTAVYQAY
-770 DGAGTPKTWDEVL
+770 NGAGKHIDWAEAIKL
-783 KIANGNKK
+783 ANGGK

>member
-139 VTDKLAEKLDTLDGY
+139 ATDKLAEKLDTLDGY

-442 TTGDSGTTTTD
+442 TTGDSGTTTTV

-473 DVSGATTDVS
+473 DVSGA
-483 GATTDVSGATTDVSG
+483 
-498 ATTDVSGA
+498 
-506 TTDVSGATTDVS
+506 
-518 GATTDVSG
+518 
-526 ATTDVSGATT
+526 
-536 DVSGDTTDVS
+536 TTDVS

-627 AVPVDPATAI
+627 DVTVDPATAI

-654 AGKVYFNGEV
+654 AGKVYFDGEV

-672 DVEIKDTV
+672 EVEITDTV
-680 TVAVALKGDTSLD
+680 KVAVALKGDTTLD
-693 GEIDNVDFFDLNLYV
+693 GKVDATDLFETAYYV
-708 ALKGAG
+708 ALQGAG
-714 LDPYFDTVKKAGN
+714 KAPIFDTVKNGT
-727 DALAVKLAY
+727 ALESKLAY

-747 GENTEDKTLDSTD
+747 GENTEDGKLDATD
-760 MLYTALFQAY
+760 MLYTAVYQAY
-770 DGAGTPKTWDEVL
+770 NGAGNHIDWAEAIKM
-783 KIANGNKK
+783 ANGGK

>member
-139 VTDKLAEKLDTLDGY
+139 ATDKLAEKLDTLGGY
-154 EGFTLDTSIL
+154 ENFTLDTSIL

-276 LTKAAKSYDSADA
+276 LTKTAKSYDSADA
-289 ALAAAVNYLAK
+289 ALAAAVNYLSK

-498 ATTDVSGA
+498 
-506 TTDVSGATTDVS
+506 
-518 GATTDVSG
+518 
-526 ATTDVSGATT
+526 
-536 DVSGDTTDVS
+536 DTTDVS

-627 AVPVDPATAI
+627 DVTVDPATAI

-654 AGKVYFNGEV
+654 AGKVYFDGEV

-672 DVEIKDTV
+672 DVEITDTV
-680 TVAVALKGDTSLD
+680 KVAVALKGDTTLD
-693 GEIDNVDFFDLNLYV
+693 GKVDATDLFETAYYV
-708 ALKGAG
+708 ALQGAG
-714 LDPYFDTVKKAGN
+714 KAPIFDTVKNGT
-727 DALAVKLAY
+727 ALESKLAY

-747 GENTEDKTLDSTD
+747 GENTEDGKLDATD
-760 MLYTALFQAY
+760 MLYTAVYQAY
-770 DGAGTPKTWDEVL
+770 NGAGKHIDWAEAI
-783 KIANGNKK
+783 KMANGGK